1 MTVLLQAAEGRRL
14 LSTVLATSADTGGR
28 SSLSRIDLSDPGT

>member
-1 MTVLLQAAEGRRL
+1 VTVLLQAAEGRRL
-14 LSTVLATSADTGGR
+14 LSTVLAASVDTGGR